1 MSLKIP
7 PGKTLV
13 KEGALLMLLLWRLQ
27 LLLLCRHSLEPSI
40 VPMSH
45 LGQSCNTKHLY
56 FPHPDFYNSCDCSD
70 QEHGLDRE
78 VLWHPIFDKCAQTL
92 LCLLFPCS
100 LHQVGCL
107 FDIQPLVGR
116 FLLLLLSLVL
126 VLVLELVLVPVFV
139 LVLVPAL
146 VRKSCNIWF

>member
-40 VPMSH
+40 VPIFH
-45 LGQSCNTKHLY
+45 LGQSCNTKHLD

-100 LHQVGCL
+100 LYQVGCL
-107 FDIQPLVGR
+107 FGIQPLVGQ
-116 FLLLLLSLVL
+116 FLMLLLLLLLVL
-126 VLVLELVLVPVFV
+126 CLGLALPPGLLLVQAL
-139 LVLVPAL
+139 AL
-146 VRKSCNIWF
+146 VKTHTQVT